1 MNSLLTLAAL
11 LGVAGCADRGPP
23 PGVFDGIDAQIGHMD
38 AQEGAHLQAIR
49 SAASLPAVLTEAA
62 AHRDHISGEF
72 ESIRAGIDTPRP
84 GSTNCV
90 AHVGGVESARDDD
103 LRIQSARQRPVE
115 CCTVVCAIEQHGFG
129 PFRKGGVKG
138 ARQPE
143 GFPDSRPLRRVPT
156 VYLRHIQARGAY
168 YGFDGHR

>member
-72 ESIRAGIDTPRP
+72 ESIRAGIDTLAKCTVRTSVNLDTSGLHAALQDVIAEEDRHSNELRTAPDVPTAIALGERHNDAMTRQT
-84 GSTNCV
+84 GLV
-90 AHVGGVESARDDD
+90 AYLRSQRDD
-103 LRIQSARQRPVE
+103 LANRAATAE
-115 CCTVVCAIEQHGFG
+115 C
-129 PFRKGGVKG
+129 P
-138 ARQPE
+138 
-143 GFPDSRPLRRVPT
+143 
-156 VYLRHIQARGAY
+156 
-168 YGFDGHR
+168 